1 MLCDV
6 ILPHP
11 MFELEGNG
19 HITSSLDTMQRYG
32 NPGITDTIGYT
43 SKSGAIRRKGKDG
56 EWTATYL
63 AGICV

>member
-1 MLCDV
+1 
-6 ILPHP
+6 
-11 MFELEGNG
+11 MFELEGDG

-63 AGICV
+63 AGICL